1 MTRVVPAHRLVP
13 PAVAAWITAGV
24 VVGFPDAAWTVA
36 IAGFVATAASAAVAV
51 SSPRQRTIPRRKR
64 PAWWGMAAVTLLAV
78 SLAATA
84 VAAREEGRSPSMLR
98 EAAEAG
104 HAGTVRLTV
113 TEKSVIDDDREGS
126 VWDRST
132 KDKTGDDEGGADET
146 AQRIHGTVTE
156 VDLGDGRVSVSVP
169 VVLFATVTQPHP
181 VPIGSVIEADAALR
195 GTPQGDA
202 AAFLLFAG
210 RPATILEGP
219 PWYLAWAG
227 DMRTGLVDLATAL
240 PGGGGE
246 LLPGLSTGN
255 TTAVSNELDEA
266 MKSSSLSHLTAVS
279 GANCAVIVAVLTF
292 LLAALGAPR
301 WLRIA
306 GALAGLG
313 LFVVLVTPEPSVVR
327 AALMALAVLLTLGAG
342 RPAAGLPILSLV
354 VIVVVIG
361 DPWLSRTYGFVLS
374 ALATGGL
381 LTLTRPLARVLSV
394 WLPHPLAA
402 ALALP
407 LAAQLACQPVLILL
421 TPTIPVLGVPANLL
435 AAPAAPLATLL
446 GLGACI
452 LAPVL
457 PPVAVFLIWLGWI
470 PATWIAAIATTVHGL
485 GFNRVPWLP
494 GAGGAL
500 LLAVLTV
507 VFVVAVRSALA
518 GRRTTAALC
527 AGALV
532 VAGGAYA
539 GSLAGSRIAP
549 ALSMPADWTHAACD
563 VGQGDAIL
571 VRDGGEVALLDTGA
585 DPALLIAC
593 LDAMSIE
600 RLDLLVLTHFDLDH
614 VGGVSAVTGRASL
627 VLVGEPQNASDER
640 VLADL
645 AAGGASIR
653 RATAG
658 LSGNLGASRWRALW
672 PPPRAG
678 PEWTGNTGSVTLL
691 FETPDGVRS
700 LFLGDLDERA
710 QERILAGHVLGGA
723 VDLVKMAHHGSADQ
737 SERMYAV
744 AGARLALI
752 PVGADNR
759 YGHPTPAAL
768 GMLTAAGTAA
778 FRTDT
783 CGMIVVGGLATE
795 PVVWTARP
803 C

>member
-1 MTRVVPAHRLVP
+1 MTPAHRLVP
-13 PAVAAWITAGV
+13 PAVAAWITACI
-24 VVGFPDAAWTVA
+24 VVGFPDAAWPVA
-36 IAGFVATAASAAVAV
+36 VAGFVCTGGCATVAV
-51 SSPRQRTIPRRKR
+51 THPRRHSVAPR
-64 PAWWGMAAVTLLAV
+64 MRSAWWGMATVVLLAV

-84 VAAREEGRSPSMLR
+84 VAAREETRSPAMLR

-104 HAGTVRLTV
+104 RAVTVRLAV
-113 TEKSVIDDDREGS
+113 SEKSVVDDDRGGS
-126 VWDRST
+126 LWDTSAN
-132 KDKTGDDEGGADET
+132 DQSVDDPGDANSET

-156 VDLGDGRVSVSVP
+156 VDFGDSRVSVSVP
-169 VVLFATVTQPHP
+169 VVLFATVAGQQP

-195 GTPQGDA
+195 GTEQGDA
-202 AAFLLFAG
+202 AAFLLFAR
-210 RPATILEGP
+210 RPAILVEGP

-227 DMRTGLVDLATAL
+227 DMRTGLVDLSAEL

-255 TTAVSNELDEA
+255 TTAVSDELDQA

-279 GANCAVIVAVLTF
+279 GANCAVIVAILTL

-301 WLRIA
+301 WLRIT

-327 AALMALAVLLTLGAG
+327 AALMALAVLLALGAG

-354 VIVVVIG
+354 VLVVVIG

-381 LTLTRPLARVLSV
+381 LLLTRPLTRILSAWV
-394 WLPHPLAA
+394 PRPLAA
-402 ALALP
+402 AFALP

-421 TPTIPVLGVPANLL
+421 TPTIPALGVPANLL
-435 AAPAAPLATLL
+435 AAPAAPVATLL

-457 PPVAVFLIWLGWI
+457 PPVAVILVWLGWI

-485 GFNRVPWLP
+485 PVNRLPWLP
-494 GAGGAL
+494 GAEGAL
-500 LLAVLTV
+500 LLAVLTAILL
-507 VFVVAVRSALA
+507 VAVHSALA
-518 GRRTTAALC
+518 GRSTTAALC

-539 GSLAGSRIAP
+539 GSVAGSRIAP
-549 ALSMPADWTHAACD
+549 ALSMPAHWTHAACD

-571 VRDGGEVALLDTGA
+571 VRDGGAVALLDTGPDA
-585 DPALLIAC
+585 ARLTAC
-593 LDAMSIE
+593 LDALSID

-614 VGGVSAVTGRASL
+614 VGGVPAVIGRAGL
-627 VLVGEPQNASDER
+627 VLAGEPQNASDEHT
-640 VLADL
+640 LADL

-658 LSGNLGASRWRALW
+658 LSGTLGQSHWRALW

-678 PEWTGNTGSVTLL
+678 PVWTGNAGSVTLV
-691 FETPDGVRS
+691 FETSDGIRS
-700 LFLGDLDERA
+700 LFLGDLDQSA
-710 QERILAGHVLGGA
+710 QERILEEHALGGP

-737 SERMYAV
+737 SDRMYEE

-752 PVGADNR
+752 PVGAENR
-759 YGHPTPAAL
+759 YGHPTAAAL
-768 GMLTAAGTAA
+768 GLLEAAGTAA

-783 CGMIVVGGLATE
+783 CGMIVVGGLATG